1 MQESVWRDGVASA
14 GHPRLE
20 RDLDVDVAIVGG
32 GITGLTTALLLARA
46 GKTVAVL
53 EARRIGDGTTG
64 GTSAHLTVALDQPLA
79 TLASR
84 FGEEGA
90 RRAVESCRGAID
102 TIGGLCAGLGVDAEF
117 QRVPAFRWAETPAH
131 VPHLDDEARRYGE
144 AGVLVHRQDGLPF
157 SSLAVAALRFEE
169 QAVFHPLRYLE
180 GLAAAV
186 VSSGAGHVF
195 ERTRV
200 TRWDDGR
207 PCRLRTSTGATV
219 TAQEVVLATHS
230 PIGLLVSLHTRLEP
244 LTSYIIV
251 ARVDDPPP
259 LGLYF
264 DTAEPYHY
272 VRAVSPARPD
282 LLVIGGA
289 DTKHGHEPDT
299 AACYTRLAEFART
312 RFSVRAIERRW
323 SAILF
328 ESVDGLPFIGRL
340 PGAQHVWVSTGYSGT
355 GLTYGTVGAQLLSD
369 LIQGHDNGWAELYS
383 PSRVKP
389 IASARRFVAENASN
403 AYRWVAD
410 RLAPAPSDRG
420 AGLPPGDGKLARVG
434 GKKLALYR
442 DPTGKLHAMSPKCT
456 HSGCIVQWNQDDRT
470 WDCPCHGGRFD
481 AEGKVISGPP
491 MADLRRVAL
500 DEEEPA
506 PGEREE
512 RPAAAQPV
520 QPEPERRGEV
530 G

>member
-1 MQESVWRDGVASA
+1 MQESVWRDEVAAA

-20 RDLDVDVAIVGG
+20 RNLDVDVAIVGG
-32 GITGLTTALLLARA
+32 GITGLTAALLLQRA
-46 GKTVAVL
+46 GKSVAVL
-53 EARRIGDGTTG
+53 EARRLGDGTTG
-64 GTSAHLTVALDQPLA
+64 GTSAHLTVALDQPLS

-84 FGEEGA
+84 FGEDGA

-102 TIGGLCAGLGVDAEF
+102 TIGELCAGLGLDCDF
-117 QRVPAFRWAETPAH
+117 QRVPAFRWTETPAK
-131 VPHLDDEARRYGE
+131 VPHLDEEARRYGE
-144 AGVLVHRQDGLPF
+144 AGVLVHRQDGLPY
-157 SSLAVAALRFEE
+157 SSLAVAALRFEH
-169 QAVFHPLRYLE
+169 QAVFHPLKYLE

-186 VSSGAGHVF
+186 TAEGGHVF

-207 PCRLRTSTGATV
+207 PCRLSVSTGATV
-219 TAQEVVLATHS
+219 TANDVVLATHS

-244 LTSYIIV
+244 LTSYILV

-264 DTAEPYHY
+264 DTAAPYHY
-272 VRAVSPARPD
+272 IRAVSPARPD

-289 DTKHGHEPDT
+289 DTKHGHETDT
-299 AACYTRLAEFART
+299 AACYTRLAEFARS

-323 SAILF
+323 SAVLF
-328 ESVDGLPFIGRL
+328 EPVDGLPFIGRL
-340 PGAQHVWVSTGYSGT
+340 PGTQHVWVSTGYSGT
-355 GLTYGTVGAQLLSD
+355 GLTYGTVGAQLLAD
-369 LIQGHDNGWAELYS
+369 LIQGHENGWADLYS

-389 IASARRFVAENASN
+389 VAAARRFVVENASV

-420 AGLPPGDGKLARVG
+420 EDLPPGDGKLARVK

-456 HSGCIVQWNQDDRT
+456 HAGCIVQWNRDDRT

-481 AEGKVISGPP
+481 PQGKVIAGPP
-491 MADLRRVAL
+491 MADLRPVSL
-500 DEEEPA
+500 EEEAA
-506 PGEREE
+506 PDEREA
-512 RPAAAQPV
+512 RPAAAEPLR
-520 QPEPERRGEV
+520 PEPERRGEV